1 MRSGIIRCVKR
12 IAAAGLLVLA
22 ACTADRQPQPTAPR
36 PNVLLITIDTL
47 RADRVGHG
55 LTPAIDGAAARGI
68 RFTGARAAAPLTL
81 PSHTSILTGL
91 LPPQSGVRLNGVPL
105 VGKPTLGRLFH
116 DAGYRTAAFVG
127 AYVLDRR
134 FGLSGGFDTYDD
146 RIPRDPAAGARLEAE
161 RRGDLVAGAALEW
174 LGRSSTQPFFAW
186 IHFYDPHAPYQPPA
200 EFLAKAGGRAYDG
213 EVAFADAQVGRV
225 LDWLKS
231 SGEQAKTLLVIAGDH
246 GEGLGDHGELTH
258 GMLAYDSTLRVP
270 LILVLPPGLEL
281 PPKGSELPPKGGSHG
296 SSGSGGFRL
305 QAEGSTVEGP
315 VSLAQIAATLL
326 GAAGIDAPTGMQPA
340 LLETTAPV
348 KAARLPDLY
357 SETTYPESAGW
368 HSLQSI
374 VDDRWKLIASSE
386 RELYDLS
393 VDPAESHNLA
403 GTKTSMVDGMQ
414 ARARALGAAAATSAS
429 SVPADAAERLRALG
443 YVSGSS
449 QPVGDDAPNPA
460 DHIAAWNTFE
470 RELTRLDNG
479 EVRAALTNLA
489 ALARRYPD
497 APVFQATYAR
507 ALKDTGRAAQAVDLY
522 RRLVARWPKD
532 ASLYHDL
539 AVAAGAAGMADEAS
553 RAERAALALQPTN
566 ADASNGLGLL
576 LVEQG
581 KAAEAVSAFERAVQ
595 DDPSNATFWTNLGN
609 ARREAGDATR
619 AEQAYQK
626 ALEQNPRSPD
636 AANGMGVLLVQQ
648 HRAADA
654 VSWFERALAG
664 SPRFTE
670 ARLNLG
676 IAYQESGNRDKAIE
690 QYRRVLADD
699 SPASPHY
706 RAATQLLAA
715 LGGR

>member
-22 ACTADRQPQPTAPR
+22 ACTAERQPQTTAQR
-36 PNVLLITIDTL
+36 PNVLLITVDTL

-55 LTPAIDGAAARGI
+55 LTPAIDAVAARGI
-68 RFTGARAAAPLTL
+68 RFTSARAAAPLTL

-161 RRGDLVAGAALEW
+161 RRGDLVASAALEW
-174 LGRSSTQPFFAW
+174 LARRSTQPFFAW
-186 IHFYDPHAPYQPPA
+186 IHFYDPHAPYQPPP

-231 SGEQAKTLLVIAGDH
+231 SGEEGKTVVVIAGDH

-258 GMLAYDSTLRVP
+258 GMLAYDSTLKVP
-270 LILVLPPGLEL
+270 LILALAPGM
-281 PPKGSELPPKGGSHG
+281 ELPPKGGSHG
-296 SSGSGGFRL
+296 DASSTSANLQSASGGFRL
-305 QAEGSTVEGP
+305 QAEARAVDRP
-315 VSLAQIAATLL
+315 VSLVQLPATLL
-326 GAAGIDAPTGMQPA
+326 EAAGIAAPAGMQPA
-340 LLETTAPV
+340 LNAE
-348 KAARLPDLY
+348 RPDLY
-357 SETTYPESAGW
+357 SETTYPETAGW
-368 HSLQSI
+368 HALQSI

-393 VDPAESHNLA
+393 VDPAEAHNLA
-403 GTKTSMVDGMQ
+403 ATKTSMVDGMQ
-414 ARARALGAAAATSAS
+414 ARARALGAAAAGSAS

-479 EVRAALTNLA
+479 DVRAALTNLA

-539 AVAAGAAGMADEAS
+539 AVAAGAAGMTDEAG
-553 RAERAALALQPTN
+553 RAERAALALQPAN

-595 DDPSNATFWTNLGN
+595 DDPSNAVFWTNLGN

-648 HRAADA
+648 HRAAEA
-654 VSWFERALAG
+654 IRWFEQALAG
-664 SPRFTE
+664 TPRFVE

-690 QYRRVLADD
+690 QYRRVVTDA
-699 SPASPHY
+699 PAASREHT
-706 RAATQLLAA
+706 AATQLLAA
-715 LGGR
+715 LGGQ

>member
-1 MRSGIIRCVKR
+1 
-12 IAAAGLLVLA
+12 
-22 ACTADRQPQPTAPR
+22 
-36 PNVLLITIDTL
+36 
-47 RADRVGHG
+47 
-55 LTPAIDGAAARGI
+55 
-68 RFTGARAAAPLTL
+68 
-81 PSHTSILTGL
+81 
-91 LPPQSGVRLNGVPL
+91 
-105 VGKPTLGRLFH
+105 
-116 DAGYRTAAFVG
+116 
-127 AYVLDRR
+127 
-134 FGLSGGFDTYDD
+134 
-146 RIPRDPAAGARLEAE
+146 
-161 RRGDLVAGAALEW
+161 
-174 LGRSSTQPFFAW
+174 
-186 IHFYDPHAPYQPPA
+186 
-200 EFLAKAGGRAYDG
+200 
-213 EVAFADAQVGRV
+213 
-225 LDWLKS
+225 
-231 SGEQAKTLLVIAGDH
+231 
-246 GEGLGDHGELTH
+246 
-258 GMLAYDSTLRVP
+258 
-270 LILVLPPGLEL
+270 
-281 PPKGSELPPKGGSHG
+281 
-296 SSGSGGFRL
+296 
-305 QAEGSTVEGP
+305 

-326 GAAGIDAPTGMQPA
+326 GAAGIEAPTGMQPA

-348 KAARLPDLY
+348 KAARMPDLY

-368 HSLQSI
+368 HALQSI

-393 VDPAESHNLA
+393 VDPAEAHNLA

-539 AVAAGAAGMADEAS
+539 AVAAGAAGMPDEAS
-553 RAERAALALQPTN
+553 RAERAALALQPAN

-609 ARREAGDATR
+609 ARREAGDPAR

-648 HRAADA
+648 HRAAEA
-654 VSWFERALAG
+654 INWFERALAG

>member
-1 MRSGIIRCVKR
+1 VKR

-22 ACTADRQPQPTAPR
+22 ACTADRQPQTTAQR

-55 LTPAIDGAAARGI
+55 LTPAIDGVAARGI
-68 RFTGARAAAPLTL
+68 RFTSARAAAPLTL

-174 LGRSSTQPFFAW
+174 LARSSTQPFFAW

-225 LDWLKS
+225 LDWLSS
-231 SGEQAKTLLVIAGDH
+231 SGEQAKTLVVIAGDH

-258 GMLAYDSTLRVP
+258 GMLVYDSTLKVP
-270 LILVLPPGLEL
+270 LIVALPPGSHGDL
-281 PPKGSELPPKGGSHG
+281 SRTGGSP
-296 SSGSGGFRL
+296 SGGFRL
-305 QAEGSTVEGP
+305 PAEGSVIDQP
-315 VSLAQIAATLL
+315 VSLAQLAATLL
-326 GAAGIDAPTGMQPA
+326 QAAGIAPVPGMQ
-340 LLETTAPV
+340 APLG
-348 KAARLPDLY
+348 AAQPDLY

-368 HSLQSI
+368 HALQSI

-393 VDPAESHNLA
+393 VDPAEAHTLA
-403 GTKTSMVDGMQ
+403 GTKMSMVDGMQ

-449 QPVGDDAPNPA
+449 QPVSNDAPNPA

-479 EVRAALTNLA
+479 DVRAALTNLA

-553 RAERAALALQPTN
+553 RAERAALALQPAN

-576 LVEQG
+576 LVEEG

-609 ARREAGDATR
+609 ARREAGDPTR

-648 HRAADA
+648 HRAAEA
-654 VSWFERALAG
+654 IGWFERALAG

-690 QYRRVLADD
+690 QYRRVQTETPPDAKEHQA
-699 SPASPHY
+699 AS
-706 RAATQLLAA
+706 ALLKG
-715 LGGR
+715 LGS

>member
-22 ACTADRQPQPTAPR
+22 ACTADRQPQTAAPR

-55 LTPAIDGAAARGI
+55 LTPAIDGVAAHGI
-68 RFTGARAAAPLTL
+68 RFTSARAAAPLTL

-161 RRGDLVAGAALEW
+161 RRGDLVASAALEW
-174 LGRSSTQPFFAW
+174 LARSSPQPFFAW

-200 EFLAKAGGRAYDG
+200 EFLAKAGGRGYDG

-231 SGEQAKTLLVIAGDH
+231 SGEQAKTLVVIAGDH

-258 GMLAYDSTLRVP
+258 GMLAYDSTLKVP
-270 LILVLPPGLEL
+270 LVVALPSGLKLPPEG
-281 PPKGSELPPKGGSHG
+281 GSHEGGSHG
-296 SSGSGGFRL
+296 DLSRTGGSPSGGFRL
-305 QAEGSTVEGP
+305 QAEGSVIDQP
-315 VSLAQIAATLL
+315 VSLAQLAATLL
-326 GAAGIDAPTGMQPA
+326 QAAGIARAPGMQ
-340 LLETTAPV
+340 APLG
-348 KAARLPDLY
+348 AAQPDLY

-368 HSLQSI
+368 HALQSI

-393 VDPAESHNLA
+393 VDPAEAHNLA
-403 GTKTSMVDGMQ
+403 GTKTSMVDGMR
-414 ARARALGAAAATSAS
+414 ARARALGAAAANSAS

-470 RELTRLDNG
+470 RELTRLDDG

-539 AVAAGAAGMADEAS
+539 AVAAGAAGMPDEAS
-553 RAERAALALQPTN
+553 RAERAALALQPAN

-609 ARREAGDATR
+609 ARREAGDPAR

-648 HRAADA
+648 HRAAEA
-654 VSWFERALAG
+654 INWFERALAG